1 MKRLTY
7 EEVKANENT
16 NNYKA
21 LRVSLGSSDIASLT
35 VRFSMQASP
44 LHFGG
49 DASYTAYVITES
61 QKVPAHYTKVLEDTY
76 WCTIYDDE
84 EGVLRLYAN
93 KIEIYRAGEMGC
105 LIRLMK

>member
-16 NNYKA
+16 TNYKVV
-21 LRVSLGSSDIASLT
+21 LVSLGYSDIADLT
-35 VRFSMQASP
+35 VRFPMQANT

-49 DASYTAYVITES
+49 DASYSAYVITDAQE
-61 QKVPAHYTKVLEDTY
+61 VPAHYTKVLEGAY

-84 EGVLRLYAN
+84 EGMLKIYADT
-93 KIEIYRAGEMGC
+93 IEIYRAGEMGC
-105 LIRLMK
+105 LIRLIK

>member
-1 MKRLTY
+1 MERLTY
-7 EEVKANENT
+7 AEVKANENI

-21 LRVSLGSSDIASLT
+21 VRVSLGYSDIADLT
-35 VRFSMQASP
+35 VSFTMHVST

-49 DASYTAYVITES
+49 DASYTAYVITDA

>member
-1 MKRLTY
+1 MERLTY

-21 LRVSLGSSDIASLT
+21 VRVSLSYSDIASLT
-35 VRFSMQASP
+35 VRFPMQATP
-44 LHFGG
+44 IHFGG
-49 DASYTAYVITES
+49 DTTYKAYVITDAQEA
-61 QKVPAHYTKVLEDTY
+61 PAHYTKVLAGAY

-105 LIRLMK
+105 LIRLIK